1 MKTSIAVLA
10 TVAALLLAACATNP
24 HADAGKQ
31 LSVEGKPEQA
41 LAELELAQREEPGNL
56 EVRAVLERTRNQ
68 VASRRVI
75 DGENARIAGQFDVA
89 DAAFRRALDAIP
101 GYPRAQQGLQQIV
114 IDRQH
119 GELLAQAEELLKKGD
134 LVAAESRLRTVL
146 AQDSRNQQAR
156 KLMKDI
162 ERQRADAKATA
173 VVNPALSKPVTLEFR
188 DTQLRSVFE
197 ILARVSGI
205 NFVFDKDVQPD
216 IKVTIFVRN
225 STVDEVMKLI
235 LATNQLASKPLNANS
250 ILIFPNNAA
259 KIKDYQ
265 ELVTR
270 SFYLSNADIKQAQS
284 LIKQIVKSKDVFIDE
299 RLNLLVIKDTADAVR
314 LAEKLLESLD
324 MAEPEVM
331 LEVEVLEVS
340 RNKMLDLG
348 LQFPDQVGYGKIT
361 PDVINQVLDTTGN
374 IISKTT
380 TFGGELAPGN
390 IDLRNRNGLTTYVA
404 NPGILLNLKDQDGS
418 SRLLA
423 NPRIRVKNRE
433 KAKILIGDKIP
444 VFTTTSTANVGVAA
458 SVNYLDV
465 GLKLNV
471 EPNVSLEDD
480 VSIKVG
486 LEVSSLGT
494 QVTGPAGSVAYQI
507 GTRSAETNLRLH
519 DGETQV
525 LAGLIND
532 EERSSAA
539 HLPGLG
545 DIPLLGRLFSTQ
557 GDTNNKTEIVLL
569 ITPHIVRNLVR
580 PEVVE
585 PALPSGTDGAV
596 GARPLMLTP
605 ATSLSLKS
613 SGASTAASVRGVRR
627 DAAIVVPDAEP
638 ETVPEAVPE
647 TPPQALPVPAAPVI
661 PDVAAPAVEVPKQ
674 N

>member
-1 MKTSIAVLA
+1 MAAMVLLM
-10 TVAALLLAACATNP
+10 TACATNP
-24 HADAGKQ
+24 HADAGKK
-31 LSVEGKPEQA
+31 LSADGKPEQA
-41 LAELELAQREEPGNL
+41 LAELELALREEPGNL

-75 DGENARIAGQFDVA
+75 DGENARIGGQLDVA
-89 DAAFRRALDAIP
+89 EAAFHRALDAVP
-101 GYPRAQQGLQQIV
+101 GYPRAQQGLQQV
-114 IDRQH
+114 AIDRQH
-119 GELLAQAEELLKKGD
+119 GELLAQAEDLIKKDD
-134 LVAAESRLRTVL
+134 LTAAESRLRTVL
-146 AQDSRNQQAR
+146 AQNSGNQQAR

-162 ERQRADAKATA
+162 ERRRADQKAVA
-173 VVNPALSKPVTLEFR
+173 VANPALAKPVTLEFR
-188 DTQLRSVFE
+188 DTPLRSVFE
-197 ILARVSGI
+197 ILARSSGI

-250 ILIFPNNAA
+250 ILIFPNNTS
-259 KIKDYQ
+259 KQRDYQ
-265 ELVTR
+265 ELVTK
-270 SFYLSNADIKQAQS
+270 SFFLSNADIKQAQA

-314 LAEKLLESLD
+314 LAEKLIDSLD
-324 MAEPEVM
+324 IVEPEVM

-348 LQFPDQVGYGKIT
+348 LQFPEQVGYGVLTPNLVNTTIT
-361 PDVINQVLDTTGN
+361 TTGTGT
-374 IISKTT
+374 STT
-380 TFGGELAPGN
+380 LGGALQPGN
-390 IDLRNRNGLTTYVA
+390 INLRDHTGLTTYVA
-404 NPGILLNLKDQDGS
+404 NPGILLNLQDHDGS
-418 SRLLA
+418 TRLLA

-444 VFTTTSTANVGVAA
+444 IFTTTSTANVGVAA

-486 LEVSSLGT
+486 LEVSSLG
-494 QVTGPAGSVAYQI
+494 QQIQGPAGSTAYQI

-532 EERSSAA
+532 EERSNSI

-545 DIPLLGRLFSTQ
+545 DIPLVGSLFSSQ
-557 GDTNNKTEIVLL
+557 GSTNNKTEIVLL

-585 PALPSGTDGAV
+585 PAMPSGTDGAV
-596 GARPLMLTP
+596 GMPPLMLKPDTN
-605 ATSLSLKS
+605 LSMKS
-613 SGASTAASVRGVRR
+613 SGAPTVGGHRTSR
-627 DAAIVVPDAEP
+627 DAAVVPQNTEL
-638 ETVPEAVPE
+638 EEVSVPDQ
-647 TPPQALPVPAAPVI
+647 TQQASPVPAPTAPI
-661 PDVAAPAVEVPKQ
+661 APSIASPAVDVPKQ